1 MKPIHHVE
9 KEQFKKLF
17 SQDKIEHFE
26 ERFDILKV
34 FLQTER
40 HLTASELQ
48 QMLSEQG
55 FSFDLDFVRET
66 LKLMCGF
73 GFARKNSFDNGK
85 VRYEHLHLGQHHD
98 HMICTKCR
106 QIIEFK
112 NDALEALQ
120 AETARSF
127 GFHMLQHRMEI
138 YGICSKCLKQQ
149 VPLMPLSAARQ
160 GERVIIKKI
169 RGGAKARLRL
179 LSMGLRTGDQ
189 LNILTNNGHGQL
201 AVAAEFTRYV
211 LGRGMAQK
219 VLVEPCL
226 DPGKNQRSA

>member
-1 MKPIHHVE
+1 MGPVHHTE

-17 SQDKIEHFE
+17 CQEKIDHFE

-40 HLTASELQ
+40 HLTANELH
-48 QMLSEQG
+48 QMLVEQG
-55 FSFDLDFVRET
+55 FSFDIGFVRET

-106 QIIEFK
+106 RIIEFK

-127 GFHMLQHRMEI
+127 GFHMLQHKMEI
-138 YGICSKCLKQQ
+138 YGICASCFKQQ
-149 VPLMPLSAARQ
+149 VPLMPLSSARQ
-160 GERVIIKKI
+160 GEHVTIKEI

-179 LSMGLRTGDQ
+179 LSMGLRTGDR
-189 LNILTNNGHGQL
+189 LEILANNGQGQM
-201 AVAAEFTRYV
+201 AVAADFTRYV
-211 LGRGMAQK
+211 LGRGMARK
-219 VLVEPCL
+219 VLVAPCI
-226 DPGKNQRSA
+226 DSGQKPDNM